1 MAQTNTELSV
11 EIICRL
17 AENLNQIIRTTGE
30 IQINNKTIWD
40 NILHRMDNSVWRG
53 VLETLATLYTQQ
65 PSLFKNYHVE
75 AITEGLQMLDKFE
88 EYYDK
93 VLDMKTRH
101 LDHKKTAWR
110 CLMATRE
117 IYNSATDT
125 HLPNSNR
132 SKVKT
137 QFGDL
142 FDANT
147 RAY

>member
-17 AENLNQIIRTTGE
+17 AETLNQIIRNEGE

-40 NILHRMDNSVWRG
+40 NILHRMDNSVWHG
-53 VLETLATLYTQQ
+53 VLATLAELNLQQ

-75 AITEGLQMLDKFE
+75 AIDQGLALLHKFDQ
-88 EYYDK
+88 YYDR
-93 VLDMKTRH
+93 VLDMNTRQIKN
-101 LDHKKTAWR
+101 KKTAWR
-110 CLMATRE
+110 CLMAIRE

-125 HLPNSNR
+125 HLPNSNH

-142 FDANT
+142 FDADT
-147 RAY
+147 RG